1 MKLNTIL
8 DQIDMGSVALP
19 KRKSLPDLPDVR
31 FPTSPSS

>member
-8 DQIDMGSVALP
+8 DQIDMGSSAMW